1 MAQAQNPF
9 KQIITIKRQEW
20 PLALSFSVYFFL
32 VISTFWILKPLK
44 KELLVGFYKE
54 EGLDLLG
61 WVLNGSQA
69 EQLAKILN
77 MFVAF
82 VAVLAFS
89 KLSDRLQREKL
100 TIAWASAMAVA
111 LLTFSGVI
119 GSPGAPTA
127 WAFYLFG
134 DLFNTVMVASF
145 FAFANDAI
153 APEAAKRMYGV
164 IGLGGVAG
172 GAFGTTVLRVTLG
185 RVSEP
190 TWMLISA
197 GAMVLICVAAILA
210 ARFADPG
217 VDEPALEEGAEPP
230 RTGALA
236 AARLVFRSRYLLGL
250 VALVGIYELVSTVMD
265 FQFTATV
272 EHFASRGELD
282 LKEAFRN
289 LYAFTNVTALLV
301 QLLVTSFVMQRFGVA
316 VALFVLPVSALV
328 GSVAFL
334 AIPIYLT
341 GAALSALDNAF
352 NYSINQSARETLY
365 TVTSREEKYKAK
377 AFIDMF
383 VQRTA
388 KSLGVGVN
396 LLMTVLVASFAGVR
410 YLSLVTIPL
419 LVVWLMIV
427 RYLGKSFDE
436 RESQLERSKGH

>member
-1 MAQAQNPF
+1 MAHAQNPI
-9 KQIITIKRQEW
+9 KQIIAIRRDEW

-32 VISTFWILKPLK
+32 VISTFWVLKPLK
-44 KELLVGFYKE
+44 KELLVGYYKE
-54 EGLDLLG
+54 QGFDLLG
-61 WVLNGSQA
+61 WILNGSQA
-69 EQLAKILN
+69 EQLGKILN

-82 VAVLAFS
+82 VAVVLFS
-89 KLSDRLQREKL
+89 NLSDRLQREKL
-100 TIAWASAMAVA
+100 TFVWAGAMALALLGFSVA
-111 LLTFSGVI
+111 LRA
-119 GSPGAPTA
+119 PGPLTA
-127 WAFYLFG
+127 WTFYLFG

-185 RVSEP
+185 QVSAS
-190 TWMLISA
+190 TWMLIA
-197 GAMVLICVAAILA
+197 VGVMVLICGAALLA
-210 ARFADPG
+210 ARFAER
-217 VDEPALEEGAEPP
+217 VDSESVASDDGEQSS
-230 RTGALA
+230 TGAFA
-236 AARLVFRSRYLLGL
+236 AGQLVLRSRYLLGL

-272 EHFASRGELD
+272 EYFSSRGELD

-301 QLLVTSFVMQRFGVA
+301 QLVLTSFVMQRFGVA
-316 VALFVLPVSALV
+316 VALFVLPVAALS

-334 AIPIYLT
+334 AVPVYLT
-341 GAALSALDNAF
+341 GAALSASDNAF

-365 TVTSREEKYKAK
+365 TVTTREEKYKAK

-396 LLMTVLVASFAGVR
+396 LLMSALIASFAGVR

-419 LVVWLMIV
+419 LVVWLLVV
-427 RYLGKSFDE
+427 RFLGKRFDE
-436 RESQLERSKGH
+436 REAHLERNPSH